1 MAASAD
7 RADRA
12 DAPQVTRTKVG
23 IVGGGPAGLLLSHLL
38 SKQGIE
44 NVVIELRDHETIK
57 NTHRAGILE
66 QQAVKMLTESG
77 VDGRVLTHGDE
88 HEGID
93 LRFNGESHPLN
104 FPDLVDATVTLYAQ
118 NEVFIDL
125 AAARKRDGGDIR
137 YESEVIEVADLKSD
151 TPKIRY
157 RDVSAGADPDAV
169 HEVHCDVLVGTDG
182 SRSFCRRA
190 VGQEQGHQD
199 FKIEYPFAWFGIL
212 TEAPKSSP
220 ELIYANSPHGFTLI
234 SQRSANVQRMYFQ
247 CDPAEKTEDWSDDR
261 IWSELQKRV
270 DGPDGF
276 QLKTGPIFDKTVLGF
291 RSFVR
296 EPMSHGNM
304 FLAGDAAHTVPPTG
318 AKGLNLAFADIKVLF
333 EALDSFY
340 ATGSR
345 ELLDGYSETALK
357 RVWKAQNFSYWMTSM
372 LHTRKDAHPFETK
385 RALGE
390 LETVTSSRYGQQYLA
405 ESYTGWPHA

>member
-1 MAASAD
+1 MSA
-7 RADRA
+7 
-12 DAPQVTRTKVG
+12 PENITRTTVG

-38 SKQGIE
+38 AQQGIE
-44 NVVIELRDHETIK
+44 NVVLEKRNHETIA

-66 QQAVKMLTESG
+66 QQAVQMLTETG
-77 VDGRVLTHGDE
+77 VDGRVLTEGDE
-88 HEGID
+88 HSGIN
-93 LRFNGESHPLN
+93 LRFNGESHLLD

-118 NEVFIDL
+118 NEVFVDL
-125 AAARKRDGGDIR
+125 AAARKRDGGDVR
-137 YESEVIEVADLKSD
+137 YECEVVEVLDLKTD
-151 TPKIRY
+151 TPKVRFH
-157 RDVSAGADPDAV
+157 DLSEGGDPNLLQ
-169 HEVHCDVLVGTDG
+169 ELHCDILVGADG

-190 VGQEQGHQD
+190 VGEAEGHRD

-212 TEAPKSSP
+212 TEAPKSFP
-220 ELIYANSPHGFTLI
+220 ELIYANSPHGFALI
-234 SQRSANVQRMYFQ
+234 SQRSETVQRMYFQ
-247 CDPAEKTEDWSDDR
+247 CDPGENVDDWSDDR

-296 EPMSHGNM
+296 EPMRHGNM

-333 EALDSFY
+333 EAIESY
-340 ATGSR
+340 VSTGSKD
-345 ELLDGYSETALK
+345 LLDAYSDTALK

-372 LHTRKDAHPFETK
+372 LHTRQDANPFETK

>member
-1 MAASAD
+1 MAEN
-7 RADRA
+7 
-12 DAPQVTRTKVG
+12 PTVTRTKVG

-38 SKQGIE
+38 AKQGID
-44 NVVIELRDHETIK
+44 NVVVEKRDHETIK

-66 QQAVKMLTESG
+66 QQAVRMLTDTG
-77 VDGRVLTHGDE
+77 VEGRVLTVGDE

-93 LRFNGESHPLN
+93 LRFNGESHLLN

-118 NEVFIDL
+118 NEVFVDL
-125 AAARKRDGGDIR
+125 AAARERDGGDVR
-137 YESEVIEVADLKSD
+137 FEAEVIEVLDLKTD
-151 TPKIRY
+151 TPKFRY
-157 RDVSAGADPDAV
+157 KDISAGANPD
-169 HEVHCDVLVGTDG
+169 EVYEVQCDILVGADG

-190 VGQEQGHQD
+190 VGEAEGHQD

-220 ELIYANSPHGFTLI
+220 ELIYANSPHGFALI
-234 SQRSANVQRMYFQ
+234 SQRSETVQRMYFQ
-247 CDPAEKTEDWSDDR
+247 CAPDENVEDWSDDR

-276 QLKTGPIFDKTVLGF
+276 QLKTGPIFDKTVLNF

-296 EPMSHGNM
+296 EPMRHGNM

-318 AKGLNLAFADIKVLF
+318 AKGLNLAFADVQVLF
-333 EALDSFY
+333 NALESFY
-340 ATGSR
+340 SSGSR
-345 ELLDGYSETALK
+345 ELLDAYADTALK

-372 LHTRKDAHPFETK
+372 LHTRADVNPFETK